1 MVNYC
6 GYLFYRISEGYA
18 CLTGYYFLVGYLFGT
33 VSGVVGFCADWL
45 LEPIGLS
52 AGMESNQKEKI
63 YICEIIEL
71 IICQY

>member
-1 MVNYC
+1 MLNYC
-6 GYLFYRISEGYA
+6 GYLLYRMSEGYA
-18 CLTGYYFLVGYLFGT
+18 CLTGYYFLAGYLFGT
-33 VSGVVGFCADWL
+33 ASGILEFCADWL

-52 AGMESNQKEKI
+52 GCDRKQSKENI